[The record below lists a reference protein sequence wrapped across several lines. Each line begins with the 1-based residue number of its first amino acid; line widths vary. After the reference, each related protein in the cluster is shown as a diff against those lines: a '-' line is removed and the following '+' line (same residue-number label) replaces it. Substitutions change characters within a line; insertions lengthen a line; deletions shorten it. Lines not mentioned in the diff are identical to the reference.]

1 LFDSAKNNPSQHHQ
15 QFPPHGQQFPPQQ
28 LPPYY
33 YPQQFP
39 PYGQYAD
46 PNTRII
52 VYGFPRH
59 LPSPSF
65 HDSIITSVPLDHL
78 LKGEASK
85 QTVTRCNCNGTN
97 ADVDCEIGGDVNDSK
112 LPEILFGTLLN
123 NEEEED

>member
-1 LFDSAKNNPSQHHQ
+1 MLFDWAKNNPNQHHQ
-15 QFPPHGQQFPPQQ
+15 QFPLHGQQFPPQQ

-46 PNTRII
+46 PNTRTI

-59 LPSPSF
+59 LPPPSF

-85 QTVTRCNCNGTN
+85 QTDQN
-97 ADVDCEIGGDVNDSK
+97 NDDD
-112 LPEILFGTLLN
+112 
-123 NEEEED
+123 EDKTGK